1 MKPSTVW
8 ETSLPLPLVNR
19 GKVRD
24 IYSIDDDK
32 LLIVTS
38 DRLSAFDVV
47 LPTPIADK
55 GKVLNQ
61 VSLFWFDKF
70 KNIVPNHL
78 ITADVDRMGL
88 DPKILN
94 EFRPMLAGRSVLV
107 RRAKPLPVEC
117 VVRGFISGS
126 GWKDYLKTGKVCGH
140 VLPKGLVQCQ
150 KLPEPLFTPATKATV
165 GHDMNISF
173 EETVKL
179 VGEKTAAQVRGL
191 SIRIYE
197 EGVKYAKDCGIMI
210 ADTKFEFGELNGK
223 LILIDEVLT
232 PDSSRFWLKET
243 YKPGQDQP
251 SLDKQIVRNYLLA
264 SGWNQTP
271 PGPELP
277 PHIAEQTS
285 AAYKDVFK
293 RLTGSEIA

>member
-1 MKPSTVW
+1 MNTSTVW

-24 IYSIDDDK
+24 IYAVGADK

-47 LPTPIADK
+47 LPTPIPDK

-61 VSLFWFDKF
+61 ISLYWFEKF
-70 KNIVPNHL
+70 KQIVPNHIL
-78 ITADVDRMGL
+78 TADADRMGL
-88 DPKILN
+88 DPKVLKD
-94 EFRPMLAGRSVLV
+94 FGSSLAGRSILV

-117 VVRGFISGS
+117 VVRGFIAGS

-140 VLPKGLVQCQ
+140 ALPKGLVQCQ
-150 KLPEPLFTPATKATV
+150 ELSEPLFTPATKATV

-179 VGEKTAAQVRGL
+179 TGDKIAEQVRDL
-191 SIRIYE
+191 SIKIYK
-197 EGVKYAKDCGIMI
+197 EGVKYAKACNILI
-210 ADTKFEFGELNGK
+210 ADTKFEFGQLDGR

-232 PDSSRFWLKET
+232 PDSSRFWPKET

-251 SLDKQIVRNYLLA
+251 SLDKQIVRNYLLE
-264 SGWNQTP
+264 SGWKQTP

-277 PHIAEQTS
+277 PRIA
-285 AAYKDVFK
+285 
-293 RLTGSEIA
+293 